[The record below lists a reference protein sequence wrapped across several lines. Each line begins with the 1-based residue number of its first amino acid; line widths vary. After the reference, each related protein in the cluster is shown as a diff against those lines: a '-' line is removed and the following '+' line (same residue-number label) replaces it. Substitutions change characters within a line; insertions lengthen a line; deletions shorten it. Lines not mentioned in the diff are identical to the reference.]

1 MSKKMIVLLIAMS
14 MIMMSSI
21 SLANNWV
28 VGSSVTPTSI
38 SGLGTTA
45 ANVLGIMQWGGY
57 IIAIGMLIWVGIKY
71 VTAGAGEK
79 AKAKET
85 LIPIVIGAVL
95 IAGAVTIA
103 TAVFGAV
110 SN

>member
-1 MSKKMIVLLIAMS
+1 MKKMMTVVLVVVMLM
-14 MIMMSSI
+14 MMSSVYAFTI
-21 SLANNWV
+21 DNVSAKPISSLA
-28 VGSSVTPTSI
+28 G
-38 SGLGTTA
+38 TA
-45 ANVLGIMQWGGY
+45 ANVLGILQWGGY

-103 TAVFGAV
+103 EAVFGAV
-110 SN
+110 D